1 MAAIHRFHP
10 SRLRKSALQPVSE
23 KTRNLCALNAKLAA
37 RAVVRDAA
45 KAVRKQRAEG
55 LAELGFTPWRT
66 IARIAK
72 TGGHVLVIVD
82 GDLDRSRWSDLE
94 VLLYRLRGNDGSN
107 MRPIV
112 VVSRS
117 PPAVQDLILWRSIEV
132 YVTEGCVSDWQI
144 PQVLG
149 FDNTASIVLL
159 ADACASDN
167 PLLMDRRVLLATS
180 VLEREDELTPDHM
193 LPKVVLEFHHPKSV
207 WHVQEARGF
216 GKPRERLA
224 ETHLPQGRVAA
235 RGRRREPPRQGGR
248 GQGVVG
254 NEPEGGATR
263 TSRRSTSAGTAS
275 TRTEGDTAWG
285 RRKIRA
291 ERLRVA
297 TCVPSGR
304 TSSAT
309 GGRR

>member
-1 MAAIHRFHP
+1 MRTTSVTPSEAAPTTPGTSSSRRGSSDPLGRGVSFAEGLAYDPRRLSQEATNYARHDATWRKSDARDFGDALAAIHRFHP

-132 YVTEGCVSDWQI
+132 YVTEGCVSDQQI

-149 FDNTASIVLL
+149 FDNAASIVLL
-159 ADACASDN
+159 LS
-167 PLLMDRRVLLATS
+167 LI
-180 VLEREDELTPDHM
+180 H
-193 LPKVVLEFHHPKSV
+193 
-207 WHVQEARGF
+207 
-216 GKPRERLA
+216 
-224 ETHLPQGRVAA
+224 
-235 RGRRREPPRQGGR
+235 
-248 GQGVVG
+248 
-254 NEPEGGATR
+254 
-263 TSRRSTSAGTAS
+263 
-275 TRTEGDTAWG
+275 
-285 RRKIRA
+285 I
-291 ERLRVA
+291 
-297 TCVPSGR
+297 
-304 TSSAT
+304 
-309 GGRR
+309 